1 MPTAYII
8 VPAFNEEGNI
18 GRLLTDLVALEV
30 PASKKIILVDDGSRD
45 KTLEIAKQYQG
56 KIDMEII
63 IHEVNAG
70 IPKTFYDGLKKASEL
85 ASEEDVIVIIEG
97 DCTSDLKLMPQMIE
111 MISNGSDIVVASRY
125 IEGGKYK
132 NFPFIRTLG
141 SGVVNTILKV
151 FFRTKGITDYTIF
164 YRGYSAKIVR
174 KAFEEYPAGFITQKS
189 FAANLEVLLKVR
201 EFSNNNSEVPLVYDY
216 GLKKG
221 KSKMKLFKTLG
232 EYRSLILKRI
242 FKRSLW

>member
-1 MPTAYII
+1 MPNAYII
-8 VPAFNEEGNI
+8 IPAYNEEGNLP
-18 GRLLTDLVALEV
+18 LLLDDLISLQLPV
-30 PASKKIILVDDGSRD
+30 SKKIVLVDDGSRD
-45 KTLEIAKQYQG
+45 KTLDIARQYQG

-85 ASEEDVIVIIEG
+85 AEEDDAIFIIEG
-97 DCTSDLKLMPQMIE
+97 DCTSDLNIMPQMID
-111 MISNGSDIVVASRY
+111 MIRGGSDIVVASRY
-125 IEGGKYK
+125 IKGGKYK

-141 SGVVNTILKV
+141 SGIVNIVLKI
-151 FFRTKGITDYTIF
+151 FFKTNGVTDYTIF
-164 YRGYSAKIVR
+164 YRGYSARIIK
-174 KAFEEYPAGFITQKS
+174 KAFEKYQEGFITQKS

-201 EFSNNNSEVPLVYDY
+201 EFSNRNSEVPLVYDY

-242 FKRSLW
+242 VGRSLW

>member
-1 MPTAYII
+1 MPNAYII
-8 VPAFNEEGNI
+8 IPAYNEEGNLP
-18 GRLLTDLVALEV
+18 LLLDDLISLQLPV
-30 PASKKIILVDDGSRD
+30 SKKIILVDDGSRD

-70 IPKTFYDGLKKASEL
+70 VPKTFYDGLKKASEL
-85 ASEEDVIVIIEG
+85 ASEDDAIFIIEG
-97 DCTSDLKLMPQMIE
+97 DCTSDLKLMPQMLE
-111 MISNGSDIVVASRY
+111 MISGGSDIVVASRY
-125 IEGGKYK
+125 IKGGKYK
-132 NFPFIRTLG
+132 NFPFIRTVG
-141 SGVVNTILKV
+141 SGVVNTVLKL
-151 FFRTKGITDYTIF
+151 FFRTKGITDYIIF
-164 YRGYSAKIVR
+164 YRGYSARIIKR
-174 KAFEEYPAGFITQKS
+174 AFEKYQDSFITQKS

-201 EFSNNNSEVPLVYDY
+201 DFSNKNAEVALVYDY

-242 FKRSLW
+242 VGRSLW